1 MRPRPRRWEQRTL
14 IETIDLT
21 KRYGDLYAIRSIDLK
36 LEKGDLFGFIGPNG
50 AGKTTTMRIIATL
63 LNPTWGEAY
72 VGGYSIYKKPREIRR
87 LVGYMPDFF
96 GVYDD
101 MKVIEYL
108 EFFAAAYRIRGPK
121 RRQVCDRMLQVVDL
135 DFKRDAFANT
145 LSRGQ
150 TQRLGLARVLL
161 HDPEVLL
168 LDEPLSGLDPR
179 ARIEMRNL
187 LKSLRGMGKTI
198 IVSSHI
204 LPELADICNKIG
216 IIDRG
221 VMNVSADVAEVMKRV
236 RQYVVLEVQVVKEQE
251 SAAEL
256 LREDPA
262 VRDVQIS
269 EDRLVVTLREGV
281 DTYDHLAT
289 QLVNEGF
296 GIRTFREEEL
306 SLEAAF
312 MALTKGMGAG
322 ADGAGAEGAGANG
335 ATEP

>member
-1 MRPRPRRWEQRTL
+1 MIKTEN
-14 IETIDLT
+14 LT
-21 KRYGDLYAIRSIDLK
+21 KKYGDLFAIKGIELDLK
-36 LEKGDLFGFIGPNG
+36 QGDLFGFIGPNG

-63 LNPTWGEAY
+63 SEPSWGEAY
-72 VGGYSIYKKPREIRR
+72 VCGHSIYNEPKEIRR

-108 EFFAAAYRIRGPK
+108 EFFAAAYRIKGPA
-121 RRQVCDRMLQVVDL
+121 RRKKCNEMLEIVDL

-161 HDPEVLL
+161 HDPQVLL

-187 LKSLRGMGKTI
+187 LRRLGETGKTI

-204 LPELADICNKIG
+204 LPELADVCNKIG

-221 VMNVSADVAEVMKRV
+221 VMSFSDDVAAVIK
-236 RQYVVLEVQVVKEQE
+236 K
-251 SAAEL
+251 
-256 LREDPA
+256 
-262 VRDVQIS
+262 VRDQIILQIGVQADS
-269 EDRLVVTLREGV
+269 ERALKFLDGHDAVDSAVQGDGFIVATLKKSV
-281 DTYDHLAT
+281 DDYSELPTELIE
-289 QLVNEGF
+289 EGF
-296 GIRTFREEEL
+296 KLTLFCEEEVN
-306 SLEAAF
+306 LESAF
-312 MALTKGMGAG
+312 MALTKGT
-322 ADGAGAEGAGANG
+322 GANF
-335 ATEP
+335 

>member
-1 MRPRPRRWEQRTL
+1 MIKTEN
-14 IETIDLT
+14 LT
-21 KRYGDLYAIRSIDLK
+21 KKYGEMFAIKSINLDLER
-36 LEKGDLFGFIGPNG
+36 GDLFGFIGPNG

-63 LNPTWGEAY
+63 LEPSWGEAY
-72 VGGYSIYKKPREIRR
+72 VCGHSIYNAAKEIRR

-108 EFFAAAYRIRGPK
+108 EFFAAAYRIKGAE
-121 RRQVCDRMLQVVDL
+121 RRKKCDEMLETVDL

-161 HDPEVLL
+161 HDPQVLL

-187 LKSLRGMGKTI
+187 MRRLGTMGKTV

-216 IIDRG
+216 IIDKG
-221 VMNVSADVAEVMKRV
+221 ELKVSAEVTDVMNQV
-236 RQYVVLEVQVVKEQE
+236 RDQTVLHVGVDNNIE
-251 SAAEL
+251 SAI
-256 LREDPA
+256 A
-262 VRDVQIS
+262 VLQQNDLVS
-269 EDRLVVTLREGV
+269 TVEHGDGHLVVTLKNQTKEYSQLTADLINNGIGV
-281 DTYDHLAT
+281 KLF
-289 QLVNEGF
+289 Q
-296 GIRTFREEEL
+296 EEEV
-306 SLEAAF
+306 SLESAF
-312 MALTKGMGAG
+312 MTLTKGAG
-322 ADGAGAEGAGANG
+322 AKI
-335 ATEP
+335 

>member
-1 MRPRPRRWEQRTL
+1 MIKTEN
-14 IETIDLT
+14 LT
-21 KRYGDLYAIRSIDLK
+21 KKYGELFAIKGIELDLK
-36 LEKGDLFGFIGPNG
+36 QGDLFGFIGPNG

-63 LNPTWGEAY
+63 SEPSWGEAY
-72 VGGYSIYKKPREIRR
+72 VCNHSIYSEPKEIRR

-108 EFFAAAYRIRGPK
+108 EFFAAAYRIKGPA
-121 RRQVCDRMLQVVDL
+121 RRKKCDEMLEIVDL

-161 HDPEVLL
+161 HDPQVLL

-187 LKSLRGMGKTI
+187 LRRLGQTGKTI

-221 VMNVSADVAEVMKRV
+221 VMSFSDEVSEVIRKV
-236 RQYVVLEVQVVKEQE
+236 RDQVILHVGVQDDEERAMTFLDANEMVDSVVKGDGCLVTTLKKEITDY
-251 SAAEL
+251 SDLPTEL
-256 LREDPA
+256 
-262 VRDVQIS
+262 I
-269 EDRLVVTLREGV
+269 G
-281 DTYDHLAT
+281 
-289 QLVNEGF
+289 EGF
-296 GIRTFREEEL
+296 KLTLFHEEEVN
-306 SLEAAF
+306 LESAF
-312 MALTKGMGAG
+312 MALTKGTG
-322 ADGAGAEGAGANG
+322 ENF
-335 ATEP
+335 